1 MDTLLPVRI
10 NEIVRSVGGIV
21 AEQILVVDDD
31 KSVLDGIERLL
42 HGEFSIS
49 KAQDAEQGIASIQLF
64 GPYAIVISDM
74 RMPGINGARFLAR
87 VHKLAPNT
95 VTMLLTGYRDLDAA
109 IVAVNHGHIFMYLK
123 KPCKKEDLVS
133 AINSG
138 LAQYRANLAKSG
150 SESHGVALHL

>member
-1 MDTLLPVRI
+1 M
-10 NEIVRSVGGIV
+10 

-95 VTMLLTGYRDLDAA
+95 VTMLLTGYRDFDTA
-109 IVAVNHGHIFMYLK
+109 IVAVNEGHVFRYLK
-123 KPCKKEDLVS
+123 KPCKKEDLMK
-133 AINSG
+133 AINIG
-138 LAQYRANLAKSG
+138 LAQYRANLIKPDQHKPARPIT
-150 SESHGVALHL
+150 L